1 MLFLL
6 CLLSLSLCR
15 HHLESMLRFD
25 PSCDEARPMET
36 EFDGAD
42 QGINSVKLS
51 YNLSLLINSKM
62 RWSWDTT

>member
-1 MLFLL
+1 
-6 CLLSLSLCR
+6 
-15 HHLESMLRFD
+15 MLRFD

-36 EFDGAD
+36 EFDVAD